1 MAIPKNSFVLIDY
14 IIRVKDTNEL
24 VDTTIEDVA
33 KKENRYDVEKP
44 YEPLLVIVGENRV
57 IKGLEEHIENFG
69 ELDKE
74 LLVEIPPEK
83 AYGSR
88 DSSKVKIINIRELIK
103 NNIVPEIGKTV
114 DIGGQIGIVKA
125 ITGGRV
131 LIDFNH
137 PLAGKTL
144 SCSYKIVKIVEDDV
158 EKIKLLIHRRYRKVP
173 IERFS
178 ISIDS
183 NENKVV
189 VELPREIYFDR
200 DIQLV
205 KALVAEEIYRYIG
218 KYNTVVYIERYSRVP
233 ETSKS
238 ETTEEKVEVATA
250 QQSQ

>member
-33 KKENRYDVEKP
+33 KKENRYDVEKS
-44 YEPLLVIVGENRV
+44 YEPLLVIVGESRV